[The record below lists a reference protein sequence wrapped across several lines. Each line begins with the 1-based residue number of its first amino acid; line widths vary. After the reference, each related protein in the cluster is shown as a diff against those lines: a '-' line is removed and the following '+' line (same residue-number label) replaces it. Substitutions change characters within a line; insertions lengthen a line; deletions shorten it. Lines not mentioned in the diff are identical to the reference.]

1 MKKLIISLALLTSVN
16 SFSQTD
22 KGLFFDLNLGSRYGG
37 ATSEFSK
44 MGPGFHLDGGV
55 GYMFSNII
63 GIKGELGMD
72 WFNAM
77 SADETTEDRAG
88 MGRATLMAVLG
99 VSELAGFGTEK
110 FALRLNLGFGLASLS
125 NPNWKDDRIASGYEF
140 TDPLLKGNDD
150 MGHFIIGLNPQY
162 HINSSISVNA
172 NIAFVGLLQQS
183 YVVDRSTN
191 VAVEGVQNIVN
202 ASVGISYRLGQ

>member
-1 MKKLIISLALLTSVN
+1 MKCYLFTN
-16 SFSQTD
+16 STYIPND
-22 KGLFFDLNLGSRYGG
+22 DDYNTFDW
-37 ATSEFSK
+37 
-44 MGPGFHLDGGV
+44 
-55 GYMFSNII
+55 I
-63 GIKGELGMD
+63 
-72 WFNAM
+72 
-77 SADETTEDRAG
+77 
-88 MGRATLMAVLG
+88 
-99 VSELAGFGTEK
+99 
-110 FALRLNLGFGLASLS
+110 LS

-140 TDPLLKGNDD
+140 ADPLLKGNDD